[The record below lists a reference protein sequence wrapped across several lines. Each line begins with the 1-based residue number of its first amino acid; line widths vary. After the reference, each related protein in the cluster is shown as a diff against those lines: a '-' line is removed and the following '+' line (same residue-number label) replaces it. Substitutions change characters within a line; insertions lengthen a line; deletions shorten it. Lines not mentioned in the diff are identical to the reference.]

1 MLRDL
6 GQISSHAAASFG
18 ETTALVCEERALTF
32 SEIDRLACRLAN
44 ALAGMGVEPGDR
56 VTLYAQN
63 SPEWVISYYGIAKTG
78 AVVNPINAMLTP
90 EEVSYVTGDCDAR
103 VILADAAVGEAL
115 LSVQPETPLEHVV
128 LFDEDPP
135 GGASSFPAL
144 LRDGA
149 AGFAAPARAPGDTST
164 IGYTSGTTGH
174 PKGAMQSHRAV
185 ILNTAL
191 TALMHRRVR
200 GETVVSALPCSH
212 VYGNVVM
219 NGCFVY
225 GLTLV
230 LVPRFEVR
238 SVLEAIQRHRASL
251 YEGVPTS
258 YMMLLADPSL
268 DRYDLSSIT
277 RLTVGGQ
284 TMPVA
289 TMEEAQQR
297 FGAPLLELWGMTEL
311 AGLGTTH
318 AWYAENRLG
327 SIGVALPY
335 VECRIADA
343 DDPAVTLPA
352 GEVGELM
359 VRGPTVMQGYFGNE
373 AATAGTIEPDG
384 WMHTGDLARMDD
396 DRYFF
401 IVDRKKDMIL
411 TAGYNVYPAEI
422 ERVLAQHPAVAMSAV
437 GRVADELKGELAK
450 AYVVLKPDT
459 AVEEQALVEFCRERL
474 AAYKVPRAVR
484 LVAALPT
491 TSSGK
496 IMRRELSKLDP

>member
-6 GQISSHAAASFG
+6 GQIASHGAASFR
-18 ETTALVCEERALTF
+18 EATALVCAGRSFTF
-32 SEIDRLACRLAN
+32 SEVDALACQLAN
-44 ALAGMGVEPGDR
+44 GLAAMGVEPGDR

-63 SPEWVISYYGIAKTG
+63 SWEWVVSYYGIAKTG
-78 AVVNPINAMLTP
+78 AVVNPINVMLTP
-90 EEVSYVTGDCDAR
+90 EEVSYVTGDCGAR
-103 VILADAAVGEAL
+103 VILADAEAGDAL
-115 LSVQPETPLEHVV
+115 LSVQSGTPLEHVV
-128 LFDEDPP
+128 LFDDDPP
-135 GGASSFPAL
+135 SGAVSFPKL
-144 LRDGA
+144 LQDGA
-149 AGFAAPARAPGDTST
+149 TTFDAPARAPGDLST

-185 ILNTAL
+185 LLNTAL
-191 TALMHRRVR
+191 TALMHRRVQ
-200 GETVVSALPCSH
+200 GDTVVSALPCSH

-225 GLTLV
+225 GLTFA

-238 SVLEAIQRHRASL
+238 AVLEAIQIHGASL

-258 YMMLLADPSL
+258 YMMLLADPIF

-289 TMEEAQQR
+289 TMEEAQER

-335 VECRIADA
+335 VECRVADV
-343 DDPAVTLPA
+343 DDAAATLPP
-352 GEVGELM
+352 GDVGELM
-359 VRGPTVMQGYFGNE
+359 VRGPIVMQGYFGNE
-373 AATAGTIEPDG
+373 EATAETIEPDG
-384 WMHTGDLARMDD
+384 WLHTGDLARMDD
-396 DRYFF
+396 EGYFF
-401 IVDRKKDMIL
+401 VIDRKKDMIL

-422 ERVLAQHPAVAMSAV
+422 ERVLARHPAVAMSAV

-450 AYVVLKPDT
+450 AYVVLKPG
-459 AVEEQALVEFCRERL
+459 AALDERTVVDFCREHL
-474 AAYKVPRAVR
+474 AAYKVPRAVQF
-484 LVAALPT
+484 VEALPT

-496 IMRRELSKLDP
+496 IMRRELSKLDL